1 MNELISML
9 LEGVSKAFNLMKT
22 LEILPGVNL
31 LSIFLSLLVISVLLD
46 VVIIKNNNSNK
57 GGRSD

>member
-9 LEGVSKAFNLMKT
+9 LEGVGKAFNLMKT
-22 LEILPGVNL
+22 FEILPGVNL

-57 GGRSD
+57 GGKSD